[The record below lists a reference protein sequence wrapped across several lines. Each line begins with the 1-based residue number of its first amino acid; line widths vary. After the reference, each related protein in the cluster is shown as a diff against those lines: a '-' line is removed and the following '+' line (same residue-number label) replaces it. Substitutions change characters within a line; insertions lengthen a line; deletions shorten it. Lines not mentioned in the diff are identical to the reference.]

1 MKDAETTVPAG
12 IPESPLAFIRHFA
25 RPYRFL
31 FIGSLAAAAA
41 SGILSLGPALVIYA
55 IVASAGSDDATT
67 GGMAMTALA
76 GLCAALGHLVLAV
89 VSTLGG
95 HKTAFAIQRDLRLRL
110 VGSIVEAP
118 VSRVEGRAGEIKKT
132 ALADVDRLEGLLA
145 HVLPDMASG
154 LAAAVAGSIVL
165 VMVDWRLFLASLA
178 LLPIAVVAQIW
189 MYGGRSELFE
199 RWNATEAKANAALL
213 SYVRGIA
220 TLRAFNRQAST
231 LENVRAAIHELRDLA
246 VIITQKSRYSYSLF
260 DGVLS
265 TNLLVVL
272 PVALL
277 LHGAGT
283 IGDAGFVLAV
293 TLGASLI
300 APLHKVVFAT
310 MIAARSAVAVSRIR
324 ELLQTPPL
332 PGEGTTGAPAGNAIT
347 LEGVAFSYP
356 DGREVLRGIDL
367 RIAEGETVAIV
378 GPSGTGKSTL
388 ARLLLR
394 LEDPTSGRICLG
406 DIDMREIE
414 PSALRLKLAAVF
426 QDSVLFHGTIG
437 DNIALS
443 ATRADHGG
451 LLRVLRDA
459 RADDIAGDGE
469 ATLRLAISDRGQR
482 LSGGEK
488 QRVAIARALLKDA
501 PVLLLDEATAS
512 IDAASEA
519 AIQEAVERTAQGRT
533 VIVIAHRLRSIRDA
547 DRIVVLNGGTVEAIG
562 KHDELL
568 GRSATYR
575 RLHEAQQR
583 AAGWN
588 LAGPRGIAGREE
600 TA

>member
-1 MKDAETTVPAG
+1 MKDAEASAG
-12 IPESPLAFIRHFA
+12 IPENPLAFIRHFA

-31 FIGSLAAAAA
+31 FIGSLASAAA
-41 SGILSLGPALVIYA
+41 SGTLSLAPALVIYA
-55 IVASAGSDDATT
+55 IVAAAGSDSATA
-67 GGMAMTALA
+67 GGMAMMALA
-76 GLCAALGHLVLAV
+76 GLCAALCHLVLAV
-89 VSTLGG
+89 LSTLGG
-95 HKTAFAIQRDLRLRL
+95 HKTAFAIQRDLRLKL
-110 VGSIVEAP
+110 LGSIAEAP
-118 VSRVEGRAGEIKKT
+118 VSRIEGRAGEIKKT
-132 ALADVDRLEGLLA
+132 VLADVDRLEGLLA

-154 LAAAVAGSIVL
+154 LAAMVAGGIVLAVA
-165 VMVDWRLFLASLA
+165 DWRLFLASLA
-178 LLPIAVVAQIW
+178 LLPVAVIAQVW
-189 MYGGRSELFE
+189 MYGGRAELFE

-246 VIITQKSRYSYSLF
+246 VLITRKSRYSYSLF
-260 DGVLS
+260 NSVLS

-277 LHGAGT
+277 LHQAGS

-310 MIAARSAVAVSRIR
+310 MIASRSAVAVARIR
-324 ELLQTPPL
+324 GLLQTPRL
-332 PGEGTTGAPAGNAIT
+332 PRAGAKKDAPAANAIT

-356 DGREVLRGIDL
+356 GGREVLRGIDL
-367 RIAEGETVAIV
+367 HIAGGETVAIV
-378 GPSGTGKSTL
+378 GPSGAGKSTL

-406 DIDMREIE
+406 GIDMREIE
-414 PSALRLKLAAVF
+414 PLALRAKLAAVF

-443 ATRADHGG
+443 ATQADHGG
-451 LLRVLRDA
+451 LLRALRDA

-519 AIQEAVERTAQGRT
+519 AIQDAVERAAQGRT
-533 VIVIAHRLRSIRDA
+533 VIVIAHRLLSIRDA
-547 DRIVVLNGGTVEAIG
+547 DRIVVLDGGTVEAVG

-568 GRSATYR
+568 DRSATYR

-588 LAGPRGIAGREE
+588 LAGPHRIAGSEE